1 MVSYNKHKICFLK
14 IFCCIKLY
22 ICLFTYVCDHSSEC
36 MSLKIKGFV
45 LALHFTKGSM
55 YIKKPVWL
63 ILFCCSWKLNIDY
76 FSIIN
81 LRFVLQEENIWVIIL
96 RTKSGP
102 DSKHWNWFLYLD
114 ILHSC
119 SKPPGYVVL
128 VPRHA
133 GII

>member
-1 MVSYNKHKICFLK
+1 MFFENILLHKTLYMSFYVRLWPFLRMHVVK
-14 IFCCIKLY
+14 
-22 ICLFTYVCDHSSEC
+22 D
-36 MSLKIKGFV
+36 KGFCTRI
-45 LALHFTKGSM
+45 AFYKGF
-55 YIKKPVWL
+55 YVHKKPVWL

-81 LRFVLQEENIWVIIL
+81 LRFVLQEENIYPKIWVIIL